1 MIKHTTI
8 QQDLPNDEQ
17 IIELYWQRNETA
29 IQETDTKYGRFLFKI
44 AYNILYDS
52 YDCEQCQSDAY
63 LGIWNAIPPARP
75 TVFPAFI
82 AQIMRCIAINLYREK
97 RAKKN
102 IPSEFTVSMEDLY
115 ETLKSNESIEADV
128 EAKEIGRLINNFVR
142 GLSKQNRYIF
152 VGRFYMADS
161 VDQIAQE
168 LNLTPSSVYKALSRI
183 KLGLKDYLERNGVIV

>member
-1 MIKHTTI
+1 
-8 QQDLPNDEQ
+8 
-17 IIELYWQRNETA
+17 
-29 IQETDTKYGRFLFKI
+29 
-44 AYNILYDS
+44 
-52 YDCEQCQSDAY
+52 
-63 LGIWNAIPPARP
+63 
-75 TVFPAFI
+75 
-82 AQIMRCIAINLYREK
+82 
-97 RAKKN
+97 
-102 IPSEFTVSMEDLY
+102 MEDLY